1 MKRKKFLIIFILMLL
16 LFSLTGCY
24 DARNIEDLAY
34 ATAIGIDVA
43 DNDNITLTFQ
53 FFTPESSE
61 SDSGNKSSKT
71 NTISVECS
79 SINSGISLINSHI
92 SKEVNLSHC
101 KIIVISE
108 ELAKKGISD
117 YLDTFL
123 NLIEVRPDCNIIIS
137 RCLAKDF
144 LENTKPAIEILTAR
158 YYKLVLKS
166 SEYTAYTPIT
176 KLNDLVTNIKNTFI
190 QGHAILGGLKN
201 GTQSSNSSYSSDASF
216 KADETPIEYPNAI
229 ETFGTAVFYNDKL
242 VGELDGLETISYLLT
257 TNYFESCTLSVP
269 DPFNVNSSIDLHLNK
284 TKNPDINVEFINNAP
299 YISVEIFLT
308 GYGLTLNENIDY
320 TSEENLKELDKYAE
334 EYIKNQVNNYLYKTS
349 KEFNSDI
356 SGFGKYALSQYLTL
370 DDWKKSNWLANYKN
384 AFFDV
389 TVNLNIKSGYE
400 FNESP

>member
-1 MKRKKFLIIFILMLL
+1 MLL

-320 TSEENLKELDKYAE
+320 TSEENLKELDKVLP
-334 EYIKNQVNNYLYKTS
+334 NL
-349 KEFNSDI
+349 F
-356 SGFGKYALSQYLTL
+356 
-370 DDWKKSNWLANYKN
+370 KK
-384 AFFDV
+384 
-389 TVNLNIKSGYE
+389 
-400 FNESP
+400 